1 MDTIKGQI
9 KMEQKR
15 IQRLIDL
22 TDLTSAQAPPSAL
35 RNTAVPTLLPV
46 LLPQLPLRLQ
56 AAPASPRVSSTAVL
70 PPTRLPNGGCSCHAP
85 GRSSAAKAAAFKD
98 GRRQAAHQQKRRPE
112 PGTPT
117 RSAAEPTG
125 ITLSALSLISCLLL
139 LLRGSIIRADHP
151 QNRVQRQTRHLRDFF
166 R

>member
-70 PPTRLPNGGCSCHAP
+70 PPTRLPNGGCICHAP
-85 GRSSAAKAAAFKD
+85 GRSSAAKAVAFKD
-98 GRRQAAHQQKRRPE
+98 GRCQAAHQQKK
-112 PGTPT
+112 TPRT
-117 RSAAEPTG
+117 RHAH
-125 ITLSALSLISCLLL
+125 TLSC
-139 LLRGSIIRADHP
+139 RAD
-151 QNRVQRQTRHLRDFF
+151 RHYPVSSVTYLLSFTTPARIHHQS
-166 R
+166 